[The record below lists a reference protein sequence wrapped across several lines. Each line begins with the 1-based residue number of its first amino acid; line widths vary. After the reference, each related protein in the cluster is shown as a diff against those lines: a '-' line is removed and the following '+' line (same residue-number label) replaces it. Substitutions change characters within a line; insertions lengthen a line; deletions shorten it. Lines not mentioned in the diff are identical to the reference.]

1 MHLNIHSDVEKLIER
16 AAAHH
21 HQSVDKWAEDVLQ
34 EAAEKALHP
43 EGCLHSA
50 LTMCDTLKRI
60 DRRLA
65 NIENSPLQ
73 DGARYI
79 SQGAKTVA
87 DSARDIY
94 SHVEGQPWFE
104 RSREMVVATFG
115 TISDEVKS
123 WFKPEDK
130 KKSKRKKK

>member
-1 MHLNIHSDVEKLIER
+1 MHLNIHSDVQKLVEK
-16 AAAHH
+16 AADHQ

-34 EAAEKALHP
+34 AAAEKALHP
-43 EGCLHSA
+43 ESCLHSIGG
-50 LTMCDTLKRI
+50 MCDTLKRI

-73 DGARYI
+73 DGARFI
-79 SQGAKTVA
+79 SDGAKTVA
-87 DSARDIY
+87 DGARHVY

-104 RSREMVVATFG
+104 RSREMVVATVG

-123 WFKPEDK
+123 WFQTEPEKKP
-130 KKSKRKKK
+130 KRKKK